1 MSPKLFKRSI
11 LQAGIPP
18 VPESQ
23 VGVKS
28 LTLNSHTH
36 KSHLFKAVPSL
47 SLWEGRNS
55 PERPRALSNLWSCKR
70 PLTKS
75 YVPSAK
81 GLFVLPV
88 FTQYIYLMTWTI
100 CFCGGMQIG
109 TKDWRANVTRAARV
123 GSESPPPWGHKGE
136 HNEKAVPGGP
146 CPHKGV
152 IIPPLGK
159 GSWWQGWSDTGLCI
173 LQSY

>member
-1 MSPKLFKRSI
+1 M
-11 LQAGIPP
+11 
-18 VPESQ
+18 PESQ

-28 LTLNSHTH
+28 LTLNSYTH
-36 KSHLFKAVPSL
+36 KSHRLKAAPSL
-47 SLWEGRNS
+47 SLREGRNR
-55 PERPRALSNLWSCKR
+55 PERPKAIWNLWSCKR

-75 YVPSAK
+75 YVPSVK
-81 GLFVLPV
+81 RLFVL
-88 FTQYIYLMTWTI
+88 TQYIYLMTWTI
-100 CFCGGMQIG
+100 CFWGMQIG
-109 TKDWRANVTRAARV
+109 TKDWWANVTRAARV

-159 GSWWQGWSDTGLCI
+159 GSWWQGWSDTGLSI
-173 LQSY
+173 L